1 MPEGDNHKL
10 LLRKILVAVDTSA
23 HSRAAL
29 EAAAILASLLEAD
42 IRGVFV
48 QEEQW
53 THLSRLPS
61 LTAIH
66 ELTGK
71 AYALQQETLEQ
82 EIENVKQRL
91 RRQLKQ
97 ISSRREITHSLETV
111 QGKAEEEILK
121 AAQEADLITIGW
133 RGRSYPSTKKPG
145 STARNIIRKAD
156 KPVLVLGKNVRL
168 GQRVSVLYDT
178 SSQGQ
183 QGLQLALKLAEKN
196 ESELSVL
203 VAQPNQKVTGE
214 RETSVEK

>member
-1 MPEGDNHKL
+1 
-10 LLRKILVAVDTSA
+10 
-23 HSRAAL
+23 
-29 EAAAILASLLEAD
+29 LASLLEAD